1 MPSFQA
7 SSRTKRAGKRSASE
21 VWVPDCARHSEADA
35 EMDDL
40 EVLME
45 EPDPDIFKWLTGA
58 ADLPAEF
65 DTPVF
70 RRMKQFHTH
79 FAPKFA

>member
-35 EMDDL
+35 EMDDQVD
-40 EVLME
+40 EVHADDEAPASTDEHESAE
-45 EPDPDIFKWLTGA
+45 E
-58 ADLPAEF
+58 
-65 DTPVF
+65 
-70 RRMKQFHTH
+70 
-79 FAPKFA
+79 